1 MSKIESSIGSI
12 SANNKIKN
20 YDVPDESESLE
31 EVEETDY
38 NPFAAYEGHYM
49 KYREGEKKNT
59 FDPHKPY
66 VETPQNSRVV
76 PPVRN
81 HFVANDPEPE
91 SINAEINRIKQQKNV
106 PEKLSNF
113 SRKRL
118 DILIGMS
125 KLNREVI
132 IDDVAIE
139 LQSLSSKDLREA
151 YVITSKFNE
160 TVEFSY
166 ELRRQILSR
175 SIIKIAGI
183 DIYDFIGDYN
193 YDTVLELV
201 DNLGDSFLNRLFEEY
216 QILNKEVNSK
226 YTIKN
231 EKEMKEVV
239 EDLKK

>member
-1 MSKIESSIGSI
+1 
-12 SANNKIKN
+12 
-20 YDVPDESESLE
+20 
-31 EVEETDY
+31 
-38 NPFAAYEGHYM
+38 
-49 KYREGEKKNT
+49 
-59 FDPHKPY
+59 
-66 VETPQNSRVV
+66 
-76 PPVRN
+76 
-81 HFVANDPEPE
+81 
-91 SINAEINRIKQQKNV
+91 
-106 PEKLSNF
+106 
-113 SRKRL
+113 
-118 DILIGMS
+118 MS

-175 SIIKIAGI
+175 AIIKIAGI
-183 DIYDFIGDYN
+183 DIYDLIGDYN